1 MDAEQYELGITAP
14 RARTVQHVTTSTT
27 TESSHAPR
35 RPSRASASDGID
47 TPRPSLS
54 ALSPDDYALL
64 HLGPATTTTTVT
76 TTTHTTTHFAPLRI
90 PKSRPIRPAYSSFS
104 GPSGEA
110 APRYDP
116 PLTPRSSLRRLHD
129 DEASASGSALA
140 LNPRLYPLSQAQ
152 WPGSMRQ
159 FRMALGG
166 MQTTFVEDPADAPA
180 APAGQRPAASRAA
193 GARVKGKE
201 SALPTPCRGH
211 DGDDSLSPFDTG
223 SARGV
228 RDRRGLQHR
237 RRLSRR
243 GRAHGGG
250 PALEW
255 MDEDDEAEAAVSVE
269 QRQASPGPPRKRART
284 NSTTADGRRP
294 SAADVDMAALHAAA
308 VAGRRASQVAL
319 LNSFVSAPPLVP
331 AIAATLPSPN
341 QSPPSP
347 VPTAGGDDSQG
358 DELFDEASESGE
370 AQQQQYDFGSGA
382 ALSSLLSLPDF
393 IRTFDEL
400 PATLQ
405 SYTIFQLLRRA
416 PLPVLQ
422 TLNQVIEPSLRRDF
436 LSDLPPELGAYILGF
451 IDARTLC
458 RASLVCQAWKR
469 LVDGDALPRVW
480 KDKLHADGL
489 WVGDGSDE
497 QEALDLARGFKDD
510 LFLQRWRAG
519 VWDEQVRPL
528 SPSFSCLRDSIADS
542 PSPAASQSSSGSKPD
557 SAEGTTSSSHPT
569 TSFEYRLASP
579 SSSREPSPF
588 PPAHVQPAYKALY
601 RRRVLTRYNWK
612 SGTPTR
618 TMFPASVPVAGT
630 ADTNNG
636 NHVVTCLQ
644 FDSDKLVS
652 ASDDNT
658 ISVFDMK
665 TGALR
670 ANLAGHIGGVWAL
683 KYSGNVL
690 VSGSTDRT
698 VRVWDLDTQ
707 KCTHAFVGHTSTV
720 RCLQIVEP
728 ENVNPDPH
736 GAPVWE
742 PAFPLIVTGSRDS
755 SLRLWKLPMPGKDDD
770 YLADMYENQAGVDP
784 AADNPYHLRHLT
796 GHTQAVRALAAKG
809 NTLVSGSYDM
819 DVRVWDISTGRT
831 RHILRGHTQKVYSV
845 VYDHV
850 RKQCASGS
858 MDSTVRLW
866 STETGEC
873 KSVLEGH
880 TSLVGLLGLTHRN
893 LVSAAADWTLRI
905 WDPATG
911 ACRHALSAHQG
922 AITCFQHDEHK
933 VISGSDGT
941 LKMWD
946 VQTGEFVRDLL
957 TNLTGV
963 WQVAFDERFCVAAVS
978 RNGRSEFEILDFGAI
993 EPEPVP
999 RPDPAATATVAT
1011 SSSGRK
1017 NDGVDDGAALVQARM
1032 SDSASEATAAAE
1044 PVSTPTTGA
1053 SGIAAPSAPRL
1064 RPAGFPPSASVRA
1077 DARADAAT
1085 PTAGGSSSSTS
1096 SAVAAMVRQ
1105 IERGPGR
1112 SSQAQAS
1119 TSSGTQLME
1128 VDDDDDDDDDDSEDD
1143 EMDGVKAEALD

>member
-14 RARTVQHVTTSTT
+14 RARTVQRVTTSTT

-35 RPSRASASDGID
+35 RPSRASAAGDSVDARR
-47 TPRPSLS
+47 TSLS

-90 PKSRPIRPAYSSFS
+90 PKSRPLRPAYSSFS
-104 GPSGEA
+104 GPSGDA

-116 PLTPRSSLRRLHD
+116 PLTPRSTLRRLHD
-129 DEASASGSALA
+129 DESSASAASSSRGPAGTSALA
-140 LNPRLYPLSQAQ
+140 LDPRMYPLSQAE

-166 MQTTFVEDPADAPA
+166 MQTTFVEDPADAAA
-180 APAGQRPAASRAA
+180 APAGQRAAASRAT
-193 GARVKGKE
+193 GVRGKGKE
-201 SALPTPCRGH
+201 PALPTPSRG
-211 DGDDSLSPFDTG
+211 DEGDSLSPFDTG
-223 SARGV
+223 AARAG
-228 RDRRGLQHR
+228 RDGRGPQHQ

-243 GRAHGGG
+243 GRAVGGG
-250 PALEW
+250 QALEW
-255 MDEDDEAEAAVSVE
+255 MDEDDEEGVAGPAE
-269 QRQASPGPPRKRART
+269 QRQLSPGPPRKRART

-294 SAADVDMAALHAAA
+294 SADVDMAALHAAA
-308 VAGRRASQVAL
+308 VAGRRASQAAL
-319 LNSFVSAPPLVP
+319 LNSFVSAPPVIP
-331 AIAATLPSPN
+331 AVAATLPSPN

-358 DELFDEASESGE
+358 DELLDDAAELGDE
-370 AQQQQYDFGSGA
+370 QQQRYDFGSGA

-422 TLNQVIEPSLRRDF
+422 SLNQVIEPSLRRDF

-451 IDARTLC
+451 LDARTLC
-458 RASLVCQAWKR
+458 RASLVCRAWKR

-480 KDKLHADGL
+480 KDKLEADGL
-489 WVGDGSDE
+489 WVGDGSDV
-497 QEALDLARGFKDD
+497 QEAIDLARGYKED

-519 VWDEQVRPL
+519 VWDEQ
-528 SPSFSCLRDSIADS
+528 DS
-542 PSPAASQSSSGSKPD
+542 PHSKPD
-557 SAEGTTSSSHPT
+557 SFEGSTSSAHPT

-588 PPAHVQPAYKALY
+588 PPVHVKPAYKALY
-601 RRRVLTRYNWK
+601 RRRVLTRHNWK
-612 SGTPTR
+612 SGTPNR
-618 TMFPASVPVAGT
+618 TTFPSSVPVAG
-630 ADTNNG
+630 APNTNNG

-644 FDSDKLVS
+644 FDSDKVVS

-665 TGALR
+665 TGTPR

-683 KYSGNVL
+683 QYSGNVL

-698 VRVWDLDTQ
+698 VRVWDLDTHE
-707 KCTHAFVGHTSTV
+707 CTHAFVGHTSTV

-736 GAPVWE
+736 GPPIWE
-742 PAFPLIVTGSRDS
+742 PAFPLIVTGSRDF
-755 SLRLWKLPMPGKDDD
+755 SLRVWKLPMPGKDRD
-770 YLADMYENQAGVDP
+770 YLPDLAELENEVDP
-784 AADNPYHLRHLT
+784 ASRNPYHLRHLT

-809 NTLVSGSYDM
+809 DTLVSGSYDM
-819 DVRVWDISTGRT
+819 DVRVWDVSTGRV

-873 KSVLEGH
+873 KAVLEGH

-905 WDPATG
+905 WDPVTG
-911 ACRHALSAHQG
+911 VCRQSLAAHQG

-957 TNLTGV
+957 TSLTGV
-963 WQVAFDERFCVAAVS
+963 WQVSFDERFCVAAVS
-978 RNGRSEFEILDFGAI
+978 RNGRSEFEILDFGVI
-993 EPEPVP
+993 EPEPVL
-999 RPDPAATATVAT
+999 RPDPSALASASAMRD
-1011 SSSGRK
+1011 SSRRS
-1017 NDGVDDGAALVQARM
+1017 DHVDDGTALVQARM
-1032 SDSASEATAAAE
+1032 SNDAGAD
-1044 PVSTPTTGA
+1044 PVSTPTNGA
-1053 SGIAAPSAPRL
+1053 PGLAAPSAPRL
-1064 RPAGFPPSASVRA
+1064 RPAGFPSSSASVRA
-1077 DARADAAT
+1077 EANGVT
-1085 PTAGGSSSSTS
+1085 PTAGTSSASSSS
-1096 SAVAAMVRQ
+1096 VAAAVRR
-1105 IERGPGR
+1105 IERGAG
-1112 SSQAQAS
+1112 SSAPAQAS
-1119 TSSGTQLME
+1119 TSGGAHSME
-1128 VDDDDDDDDDDSEDD
+1128 VDADEGDSDDEDD
-1143 EMDGVKAEALD
+1143 EMDGVKAEELD

>member
-1 MDAEQYELGITAP
+1 MDAEHYELGVTAP

-35 RPSRASASDGID
+35 RPSRASASDSMD
-47 TPRPSLS
+47 ARRTSLS
-54 ALSPDDYALL
+54 APSPDEYALL

-90 PKSRPIRPAYSSFS
+90 PKSRPLRPVYSSFS
-104 GPSGEA
+104 GPSGDA

-116 PLTPRSSLRRLHD
+116 PLTPRSALRRLHD
-129 DEASASGSALA
+129 NEASASSGGPDGGSALA
-140 LNPRLYPLSQAQ
+140 LNPRMYPLSQAE

-166 MQTTFVEDPADAPA
+166 MQTTFVEDPADEPV

-193 GARVKGKE
+193 GTRAKGKE
-201 SALPTPCRGH
+201 PALPTPSRAN
-211 DGDDSLSPFDTG
+211 DGDESLSPFDTG
-223 SARGV
+223 TARGA
-228 RDRRGLQHR
+228 RDGRGLLHQ

-250 PALEW
+250 SALEW
-255 MDEDDEAEAAVSVE
+255 MDEDDEEQGAAPAE
-269 QRQASPGPPRKRART
+269 QRPASPGPPRKRART
-284 NSTTADGRRP
+284 DSMTADGRRP
-294 SAADVDMAALHAAA
+294 SADVDMAALHAAA
-308 VAGRRASQVAL
+308 VAGRRASQAAL
-319 LNSFVSAPPLVP
+319 LNSFVSAAPLVP
-331 AIAATLPSPN
+331 AVAATLPSPN

-358 DELFDEASESGE
+358 DELLDEAIESGD

-393 IRTFDEL
+393 IRTFDDL

-405 SYTIFQLLRRA
+405 SYTIFQLLRRT

-422 TLNQVIEPSLRRDF
+422 TLNQIIEPSLRRDF

-451 IDARTLC
+451 MDARTLC
-458 RASLVCQAWKR
+458 RASLVCRAWKR

-480 KDKLHADGL
+480 KDKLVADGL
-489 WVGDGSDE
+489 WVGDGGDE
-497 QEALDLARGFKDD
+497 QEAIDIARGYKDD

-519 VWDEQVRPL
+519 VWDEQS
-528 SPSFSCLRDSIADS
+528 SPD
-542 PSPAASQSSSGSKPD
+542 SKPD
-557 SAEGTTSSSHPT
+557 SVEGSTSSTQPT

-588 PPAHVQPAYKALY
+588 PPAHVKPAYKALY
-601 RRRVLTRYNWK
+601 RRRVLTRRNWK

-618 TMFPASVPVAGT
+618 TMFPSSIPAAGVPN
-630 ADTNNG
+630 TNNG

-644 FDSDKLVS
+644 FDSDKIIS

-698 VRVWDLDTQ
+698 VRVWDLDSQ

-736 GAPVWE
+736 GPPIWE

-755 SLRLWKLPMPGKDDD
+755 SLRVWKLPMPGKDRD
-770 YLADMYENQAGVDP
+770 YLADMYELEPDVDP
-784 AADNPYHLRHLT
+784 ASHNPYHLRHLT

-819 DVRVWDISTGRT
+819 DVRVWNVSTGAV

-873 KSVLEGH
+873 KAVLEGH

-978 RNGRSEFEILDFGAI
+978 RNGRSEFEILDFGII

-999 RPDPAATATVAT
+999 RPDPSAPAA
-1011 SSSGRK
+1011 SSSSSMRTPSRRSA
-1017 NDGVDDGAALVQARM
+1017 DADDGMAVVQARM
-1032 SDSASEATAAAE
+1032 SDAAAGETTTTSSATAGD
-1044 PVSTPTTGA
+1044 PVSTPTNG
-1053 SGIAAPSAPRL
+1053 SSSIAAPSAPRL

-1077 DARADAAT
+1077 DAAT
-1085 PTAGGSSSSTS
+1085 PTAGSSSSRSSSLLSSAIRMLERRNGSSSR
-1096 SAVAAMVRQ
+1096 A
-1105 IERGPGR
+1105 
-1112 SSQAQAS
+1112 QAQAS
-1119 TSSGTQLME
+1119 TSHDGQSME
-1128 VDDDDDDDDDDSEDD
+1128 VDAVEGEAVGEDD
-1143 EMDGVKAEALD
+1143 EMDGVKAEELD